1 MQTGSTLD
9 APKTMLQRI
18 PRHVA
23 FIMDGNGRWAT
34 QRGLP
39 RIAGHRAGVENIR
52 RVLHECAAQ
61 GIEYVT
67 MYAFSTEN
75 WSRPR
80 EEVDGLMLLM
90 GEFIDREGRALHEEG
105 VKVRHLGSMEGVPP
119 RLQRRIEW
127 LLDLTKDNTRI
138 TAAVAFNYGGRRDVV
153 GAVRSIV
160 VDGLRL
166 EEINE
171 GALANRLSTSGM
183 PDPDLI
189 IRTGGEW
196 RLSNFLVWQAA
207 YSEYWSTQVLWPDFD
222 ASCLHDALE
231 DYNRRE
237 RRFGG
242 LPAQQPRSVVER
254 SFAADRLPMV
264 AFPPSAA
271 QRAPVAPAPEPTPA
285 PGPEPPPSPVPP
297 DPTPAV
303 NGNGAAAIQEAA
315 PRSRGFASVEEAIAA
330 FAEGKF
336 VLLVD
341 DEDRENEGDVAI
353 AAEHVTPEAINFMAT
368 HCRGL
373 VCMPIIGERL
383 DELQIPL
390 MVQPGPNTADTAF
403 TVTVDARIGSTGI
416 SAPDRAQTVK
426 VILDPATRPSDLV
439 MPGHLFP
446 LRYADGG
453 VLRRPGHTEAS
464 VDLAKLAGCYP
475 AAVIC
480 EVMSSDGTMARR
492 DDLLAFA
499 ARHGITTISV
509 AQLVEYRMKEAGRA
523 SAEAG
528 PPGSAS

>member
-1 MQTGSTLD
+1 MQTASTLD
-9 APKTMLQRI
+9 APKPVNQRT

-52 RVLHECAAQ
+52 RVLRECAAQ

-105 VKVRHLGSMEGVPP
+105 VKVRHLGSLEGIPP

-127 LLDLTKDNTRI
+127 LLNLTKDNTRI
-138 TAAVAFNYGGRRDVV
+138 TAAVAFNYGGRRELV

-160 VDGLRL
+160 IDGLRL

-171 GALANRLSTSGM
+171 GALANRLTTSGM

-222 ASCLHDALE
+222 ASCLHDALA
-231 DYNRRE
+231 DFGRRE

-242 LPAQQPRSVVER
+242 LPSPDLATENRFGADKLAMVVI
-254 SFAADRLPMV
+254 
-264 AFPPSAA
+264 PPSPM
-271 QRAPVAPAPEPTPA
+271 QEIPIAPAPDPTPE
-285 PGPEPPPSPVPP
+285 PSPEPLPAPEPP

-303 NGNGAAAIQEAA
+303 NGTAAAQDTGARA
-315 PRSRGFASVEEAIAA
+315 SGFATIAEAIAA
-330 FAEGKF
+330 FAAGKF

-368 HCRGL
+368 HCKGL
-373 VCMPIIGERL
+373 VCMPIIGDRL
-383 DELQIPL
+383 DELKIPL
-390 MVQPGPNTADTAF
+390 MVPPGPGTADTAF
-403 TVTVDARIGSTGI
+403 TVTVDARNGGTGI
-416 SAPDRAQTVK
+416 SAYDRAQTVK
-426 VILDPATRPSDLV
+426 VLLDPTTQPSDLV

-446 LRYADGG
+446 LRYTEGG
-453 VLRRPGHTEAS
+453 VLSRPGHTEAS

-480 EVMSSDGTMARR
+480 EVMHTDGNMARR
-492 DDLLAFA
+492 DELLAFA

-509 AQLVEYRMKEAGRA
+509 AQLIEHQARAAGRA
-523 SAEAG
+523 RGTAG
-528 PPGSAS
+528 PRRPDSTNS